1 VRGGGRSGGRNRK
14 TPTLQLS
21 EMLECGWVYGI
32 VLCLNVVVHPVS
44 EALGREDGFI

>member
-1 VRGGGRSGGRNRK
+1 MRGVRSGGRNRK

-44 EALGREDGFI
+44 EKTVSFEFSCI